1 MEGGDLTR
9 DPGQGNI
16 MRYRAHMH
24 RLRALGAAR
33 LATTTHRSNRLRG
46 ALQAGRYEFSDKYPL
61 LPFSGGFSQCFARET
76 LETAIQCRL
85 LASPRLEALL
95 EQC

>member
-1 MEGGDLTR
+1 
-9 DPGQGNI
+9 

-33 LATTTHRSNRLRG
+33 LGTMTHRSNRLRG
-46 ALQAGRYEFSDKYPL
+46 ALQAGRSEFSDKYPVL
-61 LPFSGGFSQCFARET
+61 SFSEGFLQCFARET
-76 LETAIQCRL
+76 LETATWCRL
-85 LASPRLEALL
+85 LASARLQALL